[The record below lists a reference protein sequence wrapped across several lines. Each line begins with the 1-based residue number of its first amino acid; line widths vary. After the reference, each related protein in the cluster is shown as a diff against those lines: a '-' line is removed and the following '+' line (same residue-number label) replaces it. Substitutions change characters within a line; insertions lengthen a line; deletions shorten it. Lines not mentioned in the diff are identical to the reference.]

1 MLILKRVAIWIPER
15 LIECC
20 LLGGLFGYLLL
31 RSSTDISPTVRDWL
45 SGFWRFGVVVAV
57 FLFLHGYYV
66 TTAFFGVVWR
76 SAKIWLYPTI
86 TSALFVL
93 HTHIVFMRAGSDFSP
108 EARAMEFPFA
118 LGGASIVFSCS
129 LVGNFVLSRWIN
141 VDSNTN
147 PYLSTLGITL
157 LVFTI
162 ANIAHFLRPVVGD
175 SAFRWYG
182 LPFIFYRDGGF
193 IKEWVW
199 QPGKFVWLGMV
210 ADVAVVAAVV
220 LLVGRAWQT
229 VRAQ

>member
-1 MLILKRVAIWIPER
+1 MLIFKRLAIWIPER
-15 LIECC
+15 LIEGC

-66 TTAFFGVVWR
+66 TTALFGVVWR

-93 HTHIVFMRAGSDFSP
+93 HTHITFMRAGSDFSP

-118 LGGASIVFSCS
+118 LGGAGIVFCCS
-129 LVGNFVLSRWIN
+129 LVGNFVLSRWRN
-141 VDSNTN
+141 VHSNTN

-162 ANIAHFLRPVVGD
+162 ANIAHFLRPVMGD
-175 SAFRWYG
+175 SAFKRYG

-199 QPGKFVWLGMV
+199 QPGEFIWRGMV
-210 ADVAVVAAVV
+210 ADAAVVAAVV
-220 LLVGRAWQT
+220 LLVGKAWQT